1 MTIAQLIKKYET
13 AARIEG
19 HMNHQRV
26 LIYKT
31 FLKDLRE
38 LKKAYDKP
46 VDLFGE
52 DK

>member
-1 MTIAQLIKKYET
+1 MTISDLIKKYET
-13 AARIEG
+13 ATRIEG

-31 FLKDLRE
+31 FLKDLRA

-52 DK
+52 EK